1 MTEDNTCRTYNGYDI
16 NGLGQLKDGRGNIA
30 PVTIILPT
38 IAKQVIDEG
47 GGVEEFLVKLD
58 EMIHDAKDMLIE
70 RYEWILKQPMSS
82 AKFLWENN
90 SLAGF
95 DGKTT
100 ESAFRHGT
108 LAIGQLGGAE
118 ALQLLIGKNQTTKE
132 GLELLKRIEKLY
144 KDRCKE
150 FKEYYKLNF
159 GVYYSPAENLC
170 HTALKKFR
178 SKYGIIPNVSDKEF
192 FTNSVHVP
200 VWEKLNPFEKID
212 IEAQLA
218 NYSSA
223 GCIVYTE
230 LDSSAFNNLEAI
242 EELVV
247 YAMDKDVPYFA
258 INLPNDT
265 CNDCGFCGDVP
276 NDVCPVC
283 GGNDIKR
290 LRRVTGYMT
299 SDYKTAFNKGKQ
311 QEVEQRFKHTEVRE
325 D

>member
-1 MTEDNTCRTYNGYDI
+1 M
-16 NGLGQLKDGRGNIA
+16 
-30 PVTIILPT
+30 
-38 IAKQVIDEG
+38 
-47 GGVEEFLVKLD
+47 
-58 EMIHDAKDMLIE
+58 
-70 RYEWILKQPMSS
+70 
-82 AKFLWENN
+82 
-90 SLAGF
+90 
-95 DGKTT
+95 
-100 ESAFRHGT
+100 
-108 LAIGQLGGAE
+108 AE
-118 ALQLLIGKNQTTKE
+118 TLQLLIGKNHTTSE
-132 GLELLKRIEKLY
+132 GMQLAKRVEKLY
-144 KDRCKE
+144 YDRCKE
-150 FKEYYKLNF
+150 FKEQYKLNF
-159 GVYYSPAENLC
+159 GVYYTPAENLC
-170 HTALKKFR
+170 YTALKKFR
-178 SKYGIIPNVSDKEF
+178 DKYGVIHNVSDREY

-212 IEAQLA
+212 IEAELA

-223 GCIVYTE
+223 GNILYVE

-265 CNDCGFCGDVP
+265 CNDCGFCGDIP
-276 NDVCPVC
+276 NNICPVC

-311 QEVEQRFKHTEVRE
+311 QEVEQRFKHTGVRE

>member
-1 MTEDNTCRTYNGYDI
+1 
-16 NGLGQLKDGRGNIA
+16 
-30 PVTIILPT
+30 
-38 IAKQVIDEG
+38 
-47 GGVEEFLVKLD
+47 
-58 EMIHDAKDMLIE
+58 
-70 RYEWILKQPMSS
+70 
-82 AKFLWENN
+82 
-90 SLAGF
+90 
-95 DGKTT
+95 
-100 ESAFRHGT
+100 
-108 LAIGQLGGAE
+108 
-118 ALQLLIGKNQTTKE
+118 
-132 GLELLKRIEKLY
+132 
-144 KDRCKE
+144 
-150 FKEYYKLNF
+150 
-159 GVYYSPAENLC
+159 
-170 HTALKKFR
+170 
-178 SKYGIIPNVSDKEF
+178 VSDKEY

-212 IEAQLA
+212 IEAELA

-223 GCIVYTE
+223 GNILYVE

-265 CNDCGFCGDVP
+265 CNACGYCNDIP

-283 GGNDIKR
+283 GGNDINR

-299 SDYKTAFNKGKQ
+299 NNYKTAFNKGKQ